1 MAKVRTSSAAAAAV
15 SPDMDLSEEDSLRAQ
30 FYKFLAR
37 FLAAPPDDW
46 VLNFAANLQG
56 DETPLGQAL
65 NSLARIAAKTAP
77 AVARNE
83 YHVLFIGLGRGEL
96 VPFGSY
102 YLTGFLNEKPLA
114 KLRGDM
120 AALGLARA
128 DHVKEPEDHIAS
140 LCEIMAGL
148 ITGEFGCARTLE
160 EQRAFF
166 RAHLLPWA
174 GRFFENL
181 EAAESAVLYA
191 PVGTLGRLFIAVEET
206 AFEME
211 A

>member
-1 MAKVRTSSAAAAAV
+1 MAKASSSSAAAV
-15 SPDMDLSEEDSLRAQ
+15 SASPVIDLSEEDALRAQ

-37 FLAAPPDDW
+37 FMAAPPDDW
-46 VLNFAANLQG
+46 VLNFAANLHG

-65 NSLARIAAKTAP
+65 NSLARIAAKLTP
-77 AVARNE
+77 AAAGEE
-83 YHVLFIGLGRGEL
+83 YDALFIGLGRGEL
-96 VPFGSY
+96 VPYGSY

-120 AALGLARA
+120 AALGLVRA

-148 ITGEFGCARTLE
+148 INGEFGCPRDLA

-166 RAHLLPWA
+166 RTHLLPWA